1 MMTKSVEHGQLTV
14 EHDFAYPLERVY
26 AAWTTPE
33 AKSRWFAQTGDNDFI
48 DSQAQYSLDFRV
60 GGTEHVVG
68 RLKNGKQLRIE
79 TRFWDIVPEER
90 IVATY
95 DVLLDDRRL
104 SVSLYSVLFIRTDSG
119 TKLITIEDGAF
130 LDGLDD
136 AENRTEG
143 VTWDMDNL
151 EKYLAATEPA
161 VATA

>member
-1 MMTKSVEHGQLTV
+1 MTKSVEHGQLTV
-14 EHDFAYPLERVY
+14 ERDYAYPLERVY

-48 DSQAQYSLDFRV
+48 DNQVEFSLDFRV
-60 GGTEHVVG
+60 GGMENVVA
-68 RLKNGKQLRIE
+68 RLKSGKKLAIE

-95 DVLLDDRRL
+95 DVLVDDRRL

-136 AENRTEG
+136 AESRTEG
-143 VTWDMDNL
+143 VVWDMDNL
-151 EKYLAATEPA
+151 EKYLAETEP
-161 VATA
+161 VGATA